1 MNYHLNID
9 NTSSR
14 VYLVRIFYRIM
25 NIQQLEY
32 IIAVDNHRHFAKAAE
47 ASFVTQ
53 PTLSMMI
60 QKLEDELSVKIFDRS
75 QLPVQPTPI
84 GVQII
89 NQARV
94 IVSQVKQIKEIIQEE
109 KGIVKGTFKLGIIPT
124 IAPYLLP
131 KLMLMHEENGYDI
144 ELVIEETTTG
154 QIIDR
159 LLNGSLDGAIL
170 ATPLKNEKLKEHP
183 IYYERFYA
191 YVSPRETSLYAKK
204 ELDEEDLNINKLWL
218 LEEVHCFRSQ
228 ILRICNLR
236 KRKSSHTLFT
246 YEAGSINTLIN
257 IVDNNSGLT
266 IIPEMAIEQLN
277 EKQKQNIR
285 PLKDICPVR
294 EISLVTRKEFLRE
307 RVLGIII
314 DEVKKV
320 VPPALLNQDLK
331 KFVVDI

>member
-1 MNYHLNID
+1 
-9 NTSSR
+9 
-14 VYLVRIFYRIM
+14 M

-60 QKLEDELSVKIFDRS
+60 QKLEDELGVKIFDRS
-75 QLPVQPTPI
+75 QLPVQPTQI
-84 GVQII
+84 GTQII

-94 IVSQVKQIKEIIQEE
+94 IISQVKQIKEIIQEE
-109 KGIVKGTFKLGIIPT
+109 KGVVKGTFRLGIIPT

-131 KLMLMHEENGYDI
+131 KLMKTHEENGFDI
-144 ELVIEETTTG
+144 ELVIEETTTA
-154 QIIDR
+154 QIIDKI
-159 LLNGSLDGAIL
+159 LNGSLDGAIL
-170 ATPLKNEKLKEHP
+170 ATPLKNDKIKEHP

-204 ELDEEDLNINKLWL
+204 GLEEDDLNINKLWL

-228 ILRICNLR
+228 ILRICKTR
-236 KRKSSHTLFT
+236 KRKNSPTLFT

-266 IIPEMAIEQLN
+266 IIPEMAIDELN
-277 EKQKQNIR
+277 EKQKQNVR
-285 PLKDICPVR
+285 PLKGITPVR
-294 EISLVTRKEFLRE
+294 EISLITRKEFLRD
-307 RVLGIII
+307 RVINIII
-314 DEVKKV
+314 DEVKKS
-320 VPPALLNQDLK
+320 VPAELTNLDLK

>member
-1 MNYHLNID
+1 
-9 NTSSR
+9 
-14 VYLVRIFYRIM
+14 M

-60 QKLEDELSVKIFDRS
+60 QKLEDELGVKIFDRS
-75 QLPVQPTPI
+75 QLPVQPTQI
-84 GVQII
+84 GTQII

-94 IVSQVKQIKEIIQEE
+94 IISQVKQIKEIIQEE
-109 KGIVKGTFKLGIIPT
+109 KGVVKGTFRLGIIPT

-131 KLMLMHEENGYDI
+131 KLMKTHEENGFDI
-144 ELVIEETTTG
+144 ELVIEETTTA
-154 QIIDR
+154 QIIDKI
-159 LLNGSLDGAIL
+159 LNGSLDGAIL
-170 ATPLKNEKLKEHP
+170 ATPLKNDKIKEHP

-204 ELDEEDLNINKLWL
+204 GLEEDDLNINKLWL

-228 ILRICNLR
+228 ILRICKTR
-236 KRKSSHTLFT
+236 KRKNSPTLFT

-266 IIPEMAIEQLN
+266 IIPEMAIDELN
-277 EKQKQNIR
+277 EKQKENVR
-285 PLKDICPVR
+285 PLKGITPVR
-294 EISLVTRKEFLRE
+294 EISLITRKEFLRD
-307 RVLGIII
+307 RVINIII
-314 DEVKKV
+314 DEVKKS
-320 VPPALLNQDLK
+320 VPTELTNLDLK

>member
-1 MNYHLNID
+1 
-9 NTSSR
+9 
-14 VYLVRIFYRIM
+14 M

-60 QKLEDELSVKIFDRS
+60 QKLEDELGVKIFDRS
-75 QLPVQPTPI
+75 QLPVQPTVI
-84 GVQII
+84 CIQII

-109 KGIVKGTFKLGIIPT
+109 KGIVQGVFKLGIIPT

-131 KLMLMHEENGYDI
+131 KLMKVHDENGYDI
-144 ELVIEETTTG
+144 VLVIEETTTG
-154 QIIDR
+154 QIIEK
-159 LLNGSLDGAIL
+159 LLNGALDGAIL
-170 ATPLKNEKLKEHP
+170 ATPLKNDKISEHP

-204 ELDEEDLNINKLWL
+204 ELEEDDLNINRLWL
-218 LEEVHCFRSQ
+218 LEEVHCFRGQ
-228 ILRICNLR
+228 ILRICNMR
-236 KRKSSHTLFT
+236 KRKSSHSLFS
-246 YEAGSINTLIN
+246 YEAGSISTLIN

-266 IIPEMAIEQLN
+266 IIPEMAIEDLTEQ
-277 EKQKQNIR
+277 QKKNVR
-285 PLKDICPVR
+285 PLKGISPVR

-307 RVLGIII
+307 RVLDIII
-314 DEVKKV
+314 SEIKQS
-320 VPPALLNQDLK
+320 VPQPLLSLELK

>member
-1 MNYHLNID
+1 
-9 NTSSR
+9 
-14 VYLVRIFYRIM
+14 M

-32 IIAVDNHRHFAKAAE
+32 IIAVDNFRHFAKAAE

-53 PTLSMMI
+53 PTLSMMT
-60 QKLEDELSVKIFDRS
+60 QKLEEELGVKIFDRS

-109 KGIVKGTFKLGIIPT
+109 KGIVKGVFKLGIIPT

-131 KLMLMHEENGYDI
+131 RLMVRHEENGFDI
-144 ELVIEETTTG
+144 ELVIEESATH
-154 QIIDR
+154 QIIDG
-159 LLNGSLDGAIL
+159 LLNGALDGAIL
-170 ATPLKNEKLKEHP
+170 ATPLKNDKIKEYP
-183 IYYERFYA
+183 IYYEKFYA

-204 ELDEEDLNINKLWL
+204 ELEEDDLNINRLWL

-228 ILRICNLR
+228 ILRICNTR
-236 KRKSSHTLFT
+236 KRKNSHSLFT
-246 YEAGSINTLIN
+246 YEAGSIGTLIN
-257 IVDNNSGLT
+257 IVDNNRGLT

-277 EKQKQNIR
+277 DKQKQNIR
-285 PLKDICPVR
+285 PLKGISPVR

-307 RVLGIII
+307 RVLSIIV
-314 DEVKKV
+314 DEVKKA
-320 VPPALLNQDLK
+320 VPAELVNPELK
-331 KFVVDI
+331 KFVIDI

>member
-1 MNYHLNID
+1 
-9 NTSSR
+9 
-14 VYLVRIFYRIM
+14 M

-60 QKLEDELSVKIFDRS
+60 QKLEDELGVKIFDRS
-75 QLPVQPTPI
+75 QLPVQPTVI
-84 GVQII
+84 GIQII

-109 KGIVKGTFKLGIIPT
+109 KGIVQGVFKLGIIPT
-124 IAPYLLP
+124 ISPYLLP
-131 KLMLMHEENGYDI
+131 KLMKVHDENGYDI
-144 ELVIEETTTG
+144 VLVIEETTTG
-154 QIIDR
+154 QIIEK
-159 LLNGSLDGAIL
+159 LLNGALDGAIL
-170 ATPLKNEKLKEHP
+170 ATPLKNDKISEHP

-204 ELDEEDLNINKLWL
+204 ELEEDDLNINRLWL
-218 LEEVHCFRSQ
+218 LEEVHCFRGQ
-228 ILRICNLR
+228 ILRICNMR
-236 KRKSSHTLFT
+236 KRKSSHSLFS
-246 YEAGSINTLIN
+246 YEAGSIGTLIN

-266 IIPEMAIEQLN
+266 IIPEMAIEDLTEQ
-277 EKQKQNIR
+277 QKKNVR
-285 PLKDICPVR
+285 PLKGLSPVR

-307 RVLGIII
+307 RVLDIII
-314 DEVKKV
+314 SEIKQS
-320 VPPALLNQDLK
+320 VPQPLLSLELK

>member
-1 MNYHLNID
+1 
-9 NTSSR
+9 
-14 VYLVRIFYRIM
+14 M

-60 QKLEDELSVKIFDRS
+60 QKLEDELGVKIFDRS
-75 QLPVQPTPI
+75 QLPVQPTVI
-84 GVQII
+84 GIQII

-109 KGIVKGTFKLGIIPT
+109 KGIVQGVFKLGIIPT

-131 KLMLMHEENGYDI
+131 KLMKVHDENGYDI
-144 ELVIEETTTG
+144 VLVIEETTTG
-154 QIIDR
+154 QIIEK
-159 LLNGSLDGAIL
+159 LLNGALDGAIL
-170 ATPLKNEKLKEHP
+170 ATPLKNDKISEHP

-204 ELDEEDLNINKLWL
+204 ELEEDDLNINRLWL
-218 LEEVHCFRSQ
+218 LEEVHCFRGQ
-228 ILRICNLR
+228 ILRICNMR
-236 KRKSSHTLFT
+236 KRKSSHSLFS
-246 YEAGSINTLIN
+246 YEAGSISTLIN

-266 IIPEMAIEQLN
+266 IIPEMAIEDLTEQ
-277 EKQKQNIR
+277 QKKNVR
-285 PLKDICPVR
+285 PLKGISPVR

-307 RVLGIII
+307 RVLDIII
-314 DEVKKV
+314 SEIKQS
-320 VPPALLNQDLK
+320 VPQPLLSLELK

>member
-1 MNYHLNID
+1 
-9 NTSSR
+9 
-14 VYLVRIFYRIM
+14 M

-60 QKLEDELSVKIFDRS
+60 QKLEDELGVKIFDRS

-84 GVQII
+84 GTQII

-94 IVSQVKQIKEIIQEE
+94 IISQVKQIKEIIQEE
-109 KGIVKGTFKLGIIPT
+109 KGIVQGVFRLGIIPT

-131 KLMLMHEENGYDI
+131 TFMKTHEEKGYDI
-144 ELVIEETTTG
+144 ELSIEETTTN
-154 QIIDR
+154 QIIER
-159 LLNGSLDGAIL
+159 LQNGSLDGAIL
-170 ATPLKNEKLKEHP
+170 ATPLQNDKITEHP
-183 IYYERFYA
+183 VYYEKFYA
-191 YVSPRETSLYAKK
+191 YVSPKESSLYAKK
-204 ELDEEDLNINKLWL
+204 ELDEEDLNISKLWL

-228 ILRICNLR
+228 ILKICNLR
-236 KRKSSHTLFT
+236 KRKRSITGNSNQPLFT

-266 IIPEMAIEQLN
+266 IIPEMAISELSDRQKLN
-277 EKQKQNIR
+277 VR
-285 PLKDICPVR
+285 PLKNISPVR
-294 EISLVTRKEFLRE
+294 EVSLVTRKDFLRE
-307 RVLGIII
+307 RVLKILISEI
-314 DEVKKV
+314 KQS
-320 VPPALLNQDLK
+320 VPESLLDQKLK

>member
-1 MNYHLNID
+1 
-9 NTSSR
+9 
-14 VYLVRIFYRIM
+14 M

-60 QKLEDELSVKIFDRS
+60 QKLEDELGIKIFDRS
-75 QLPVQPTPI
+75 QLPVQPTVI
-84 GVQII
+84 GTQII

-109 KGIVKGTFKLGIIPT
+109 KGIVQGVFKLGIIPT

-131 KLMLMHEENGYDI
+131 KLMKMHDDNGYDI
-144 ELVIEETTTG
+144 VLVIEETTTG
-154 QIIDR
+154 QIIEK
-159 LLNGSLDGAIL
+159 LLNGALDGAIL
-170 ATPLKNEKLKEHP
+170 ATPLKNEKITEHP

-204 ELDEEDLNINKLWL
+204 ELDEEDLNINRLWL
-218 LEEVHCFRSQ
+218 LEEVHCFRGQ
-228 ILRICNLR
+228 ILRICNMR
-236 KRKSSHTLFT
+236 KRKSSHSLFS

-266 IIPEMAIEQLN
+266 IIPEMAIEELS
-277 EKQKQNIR
+277 EKQKRNVR
-285 PLKDICPVR
+285 PLRDISPVR
-294 EISLVTRKEFLRE
+294 EISLVTRREFLRE
-307 RVLGIII
+307 RVLDIII
-314 DEVKKV
+314 SEVKQS
-320 VPPALLNQDLK
+320 VPKELLNPELK
-331 KFVVDI
+331 KFIVDF

>member
-1 MNYHLNID
+1 
-9 NTSSR
+9 
-14 VYLVRIFYRIM
+14 M

-60 QKLEDELSVKIFDRS
+60 QKLEDELGVKIFDRS
-75 QLPVQPTPI
+75 QLPVQPTVI
-84 GVQII
+84 GIQII

-109 KGIVKGTFKLGIIPT
+109 KGIVQGVFKLGIIPT

-131 KLMLMHEENGYDI
+131 KLMKVHDENGYDI
-144 ELVIEETTTG
+144 VLVIEETTTG
-154 QIIDR
+154 QIIEK
-159 LLNGSLDGAIL
+159 LLNGALDGAIL
-170 ATPLKNEKLKEHP
+170 ATPLKNDKISEHP

-204 ELDEEDLNINKLWL
+204 ELEEDDLNINRLWL
-218 LEEVHCFRSQ
+218 LEEVHCFRGQ
-228 ILRICNLR
+228 ILRICNMR
-236 KRKSSHTLFT
+236 KRKSSHSLFS
-246 YEAGSINTLIN
+246 YEAGSISTLIN

-266 IIPEMAIEQLN
+266 IIPEMAIEDLTEQ
-277 EKQKQNIR
+277 QKKNVR
-285 PLKDICPVR
+285 PLKGISPVR

-307 RVLGIII
+307 RVLDIII
-314 DEVKKV
+314 SEIKQS
-320 VPPALLNQDLK
+320 VPQPLLSLEIGRAH
-331 KFVVDI
+331 V

>member
-1 MNYHLNID
+1 
-9 NTSSR
+9 
-14 VYLVRIFYRIM
+14 M

-60 QKLEDELSVKIFDRS
+60 QKLEDELGVKIFDRS
-75 QLPVQPTPI
+75 QLPVQPTVI
-84 GVQII
+84 GIQII

-109 KGIVKGTFKLGIIPT
+109 KGIVQGVFKLGIIPT

-131 KLMLMHEENGYDI
+131 KLMKVHDENGYDI
-144 ELVIEETTTG
+144 VLVIEETTTG
-154 QIIDR
+154 QIIEK
-159 LLNGSLDGAIL
+159 LLNGALDGAIL
-170 ATPLKNEKLKEHP
+170 ATPLKNDKISEHP

-204 ELDEEDLNINKLWL
+204 ELEEDDLNINRLWL
-218 LEEVHCFRSQ
+218 LEEVHCFRGQ
-228 ILRICNLR
+228 ILRICNMR
-236 KRKSSHTLFT
+236 KRKSSHSLFS
-246 YEAGSINTLIN
+246 YEAGSISTLIN

-266 IIPEMAIEQLN
+266 IIPEMAIEDFTEQ
-277 EKQKQNIR
+277 QKKNVR
-285 PLKDICPVR
+285 PLKGISPVR

-307 RVLGIII
+307 RVLDIII
-314 DEVKKV
+314 SEIKQS
-320 VPPALLNQDLK
+320 VPQPLLSLELK

>member
-1 MNYHLNID
+1 
-9 NTSSR
+9 
-14 VYLVRIFYRIM
+14 M

-47 ASFVTQ
+47 SSFVTQ

-60 QKLEDELSVKIFDRS
+60 QKLEDELGVKIFDRS
-75 QLPVQPTPI
+75 QLPVQPTTI
-84 GVQII
+84 GTQII

-109 KGIVKGTFKLGIIPT
+109 KGIVQGVFRLGIIPT

-131 KLMLMHEENGYDI
+131 KLMQVHDQAGYDI
-144 ELVIEETTTG
+144 VLVIEETTTER
-154 QIIDR
+154 IIEK
-159 LLNGSLDGAIL
+159 LLSGALDGAIL
-170 ATPLKNEKLKEHP
+170 ATPLKNEKINEHP

-204 ELDEEDLNINKLWL
+204 ELEEEDLNINRLWL

-228 ILRICNLR
+228 ILRICNMR
-236 KRKSSHTLFT
+236 KRKSSHSLFT
-246 YEAGSINTLIN
+246 YEAGSIGTLIN

-266 IIPEMAIEQLN
+266 IIPEMAIEELN
-277 EKQKQNIR
+277 ERQKKNIR
-285 PLKDICPVR
+285 PLKGISPVR
-294 EISLVTRKEFLRE
+294 EISLITRREFLRE
-307 RVLGIII
+307 RVLDIII
-314 DEVKKV
+314 SEVKQAIPKD
-320 VPPALLNQDLK
+320 LLSTDLK

>member
-1 MNYHLNID
+1 
-9 NTSSR
+9 
-14 VYLVRIFYRIM
+14 M

-60 QKLEDELSVKIFDRS
+60 QKLEDELNIKIFDRS

-109 KGIVKGTFKLGIIPT
+109 KGIVQGVFRLGIIPT

-131 KLMLMHEENGYDI
+131 QFMKVHEENGYDI
-144 ELVIEETTTG
+144 ELSIEEITTA
-154 QIIDR
+154 QIIER

-170 ATPLKNEKLKEHP
+170 ATPLKNDKLKEHP
-183 IYYERFYA
+183 IYYEKFFS

-204 ELDEEDLNINKLWL
+204 ELDEEDININRLWL
-218 LEEVHCFRSQ
+218 LEDVHCFRSQ
-228 ILRICNLR
+228 ILKLCNLR
-236 KRKSSHTLFT
+236 KRKSSHSLFT
-246 YEAGSINTLIN
+246 YQAGSINTLIN
-257 IVDNNSGLT
+257 IVDNNSGMT
-266 IIPEMAIEQLN
+266 IIPEMTITELSEN
-277 EKQKQNIR
+277 QKKNVR
-285 PLKDICPVR
+285 SFKDITPVR
-294 EISLVTRKEFLRE
+294 EVSLVTRKEFLRE
-307 RVLGIII
+307 RVIKIII
-314 DEVKKV
+314 DEVKKS
-320 VPPALLNQDLK
+320 VPKSFLDESLK
-331 KFVVDI
+331 KNVIDI

>member
-1 MNYHLNID
+1 
-9 NTSSR
+9 
-14 VYLVRIFYRIM
+14 M

-60 QKLEDELSVKIFDRS
+60 QKLEDELGVKIFDRS
-75 QLPVQPTPI
+75 QLPVQPTVI
-84 GVQII
+84 GTQII

-94 IVSQVKQIKEIIQEE
+94 IISQVKQIKEIIQEE
-109 KGIVKGTFKLGIIPT
+109 KGIVQGVFKLGIIPT

-131 KLMLMHEENGYDI
+131 KLMKVHDHNGYDI
-144 ELVIEETTTG
+144 VLVIEETTTV
-154 QIIDR
+154 QIIEK

-170 ATPLKNEKLKEHP
+170 ATPLKNEKIAEHP

-204 ELDEEDLNINKLWL
+204 ELEEDDININRLWL
-218 LEEVHCFRSQ
+218 LEEVHCFRGQ
-228 ILRICNLR
+228 ILRICNMR
-236 KRKSSHTLFT
+236 KRKSSHSLFS

-266 IIPEMAIEQLN
+266 IIPEMAIDELT
-277 EKQKQNIR
+277 EKQKRNVR
-285 PLKDICPVR
+285 PLKGISPVR
-294 EISLVTRKEFLRE
+294 EVSLVTRREFLRE
-307 RVLGIII
+307 RVLDIII
-314 DEVKKV
+314 SEIKEG
-320 VPPALLNQDLK
+320 VPQALLNPELK
-331 KFVVDI
+331 KQIIDL

>member
-1 MNYHLNID
+1 
-9 NTSSR
+9 
-14 VYLVRIFYRIM
+14 M

-47 ASFVTQ
+47 SSFVTQ

-60 QKLEDELSVKIFDRS
+60 QKLEDELGVKIFDRS
-75 QLPVQPTPI
+75 QLPVQPTTI
-84 GVQII
+84 GTQII

-109 KGIVKGTFKLGIIPT
+109 KGIVQGVFRLGIIPT

-131 KLMLMHEENGYDI
+131 KLMQVHDQAGYDI
-144 ELVIEETTTG
+144 VLVIEETTTER
-154 QIIDR
+154 IIEK
-159 LLNGSLDGAIL
+159 LLSGALDGAIL
-170 ATPLKNEKLKEHP
+170 ATPLKNEKINEHP

-204 ELDEEDLNINKLWL
+204 ELEEEDLNINRLWL

-228 ILRICNLR
+228 ILRICNMR
-236 KRKSSHTLFT
+236 KRKSSHSLFT
-246 YEAGSINTLIN
+246 YEAGSIGTLIN

-266 IIPEMAIEQLN
+266 IIPEMAIEELN
-277 EKQKQNIR
+277 EKQKKNIR
-285 PLKDICPVR
+285 PLKGISPVR
-294 EISLVTRKEFLRE
+294 EISLITRREFLRE
-307 RVLGIII
+307 RVLDIII
-314 DEVKKV
+314 SEVKQAIPKD
-320 VPPALLNQDLK
+320 LLNPDLK